1 VNISW
6 LPRRGKIVLRK
17 DDRVDGL
24 NDYLGF

>member
-6 LPRRGKIVLRK
+6 LPGQGKIVLLK
-17 DDRVDGL
+17 DDCVDGL

>member
-6 LPRRGKIVLRK
+6 LPGQGKIVLLK